1 MYTNESV
8 FEEKVISVLK
18 EDRKN
23 IERQYRPFKE
33 LNYSVDLISIFN
45 NMEEWRELKIIY
57 YKNKSKSIQ
66 NLWKGFGKVI
76 LMQDLARK
84 LLEENS
90 YPVDNILTIH
100 EFDFSRIPKSVIDSM
115 TSVILIEKLINKK
128 TIKLTKVNQSWQ

>member
-33 LNYSVDLISIFN
+33 LNYSVDLKSIFN

-84 LLEENS
+84 LLEEKS
-90 YPVDNILTIH
+90 YPVDNILTIP